1 MEIAKNLSVILDRL
15 PNRVKLVA
23 ISKMKSEKEI
33 MEAYQAGYRVFGEN
47 KVQEL
52 VRKQEVLPN
61 DIEWHMVGH
70 LQSNKVKHIAP
81 FVHLIQSVDS
91 LKLLKIINKEA
102 AKNNRRIDCLLQVH
116 IAREETKFGFSNEEI
131 IEMLNSGEW
140 KELKSI
146 RITGLM
152 GMATFTDNRDL
163 IRSECK
169 SLKAFFDEV
178 KKRYFEREPSFYEL
192 SMGMSGDYTIA
203 IEEGSTM
210 VRIGSLIFGERHNH

>member
-1 MEIAKNLSVILDRL
+1 MDIGKNITTILDRL
-15 PNRVKLVA
+15 PGTVKLVA
-23 ISKMKSEKEI
+23 ISKMKSEDEI
-33 MEAYQAGYRVFGEN
+33 MEAYQAGHRVFGEN

-52 VRKQEVLPN
+52 LRKQEVLPG

-70 LQSNKVKHIAP
+70 LQSNKVKYIAT

-91 LKLLKIINKEA
+91 LKLLKVINKEA

-116 IAREETKFGFSNEEI
+116 IAREETKFGFSNEEVV
-131 IEMLNSGEW
+131 EFLDSKDRE
-140 KELKSI
+140 ELKFI

-152 GMATFTDNRDL
+152 GMATFTDDRDL
-163 IRSECK
+163 IRSEFK
-169 SLKAFFDEV
+169 SLKTFFDAI
-178 KKRYFEREPSFYEL
+178 KKSYFEEEPSFKEL

-210 VRIGSLIFGERHNH
+210 VRIGSLIFGERYNH